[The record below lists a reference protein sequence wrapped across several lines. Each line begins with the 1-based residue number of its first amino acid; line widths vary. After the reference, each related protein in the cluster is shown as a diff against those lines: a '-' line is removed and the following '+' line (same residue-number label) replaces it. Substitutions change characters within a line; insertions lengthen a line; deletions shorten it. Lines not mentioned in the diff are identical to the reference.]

1 MNDDKQKKVA
11 SDAIKDE
18 DSEET
23 TSNVV
28 ESEAEETVS
37 QEEFDALK
45 ELTGQLEDKYKRALA
60 DYQNLQKRTQEEK
73 IGWIRTANGN
83 LIERL
88 LPALDHLQTALKG
101 AKESDQKSSW
111 LQGVEMTVLELQRVL
126 EEEGLQ
132 KVPTETFDP
141 TIHEVVEAR
150 EGKDG
155 VIEDVFQ
162 MGYTLNGKL
171 LRPAKVAVGKG
182 K

>member
-1 MNDDKQKKVA
+1 MNDDKQKKV
-11 SDAIKDE
+11 
-18 DSEET
+18 EEK
-23 TSNVV
+23 
-28 ESEAEETVS
+28 EELEAEETVS
-37 QEEFDALK
+37 KEEFDALK
-45 ELTGQLEDKYKRALA
+45 ELIGQLEDKYKRALA

-73 IGWIRTANGN
+73 VGWIKTANGN

-155 VIEDVFQ
+155 VIEEVFQ
-162 MGYTLNGKL
+162 MGYTLHGKL

>member
-1 MNDDKQKKVA
+1 MKNDDQQKV
-11 SDAIKDE
+11 
-18 DSEET
+18 EET
-23 TSNVV
+23 EELTK
-28 ESEAEETVS
+28 AEEAVS

-45 ELTGQLEDKYKRALA
+45 ELAGQLEDKYKRALA

-88 LPALDHLQTALKG
+88 LPALDHLETALKG

-132 KVPTETFDP
+132 KVPTEKFDP

-171 LRPAKVAVGKG
+171 IRPAKVAVGKG